1 LVWSSI
7 RTLKTV
13 IVIREKLGRMEYRGY
28 PHGVPEGRLPGEVR
42 HLPGS
47 SRGRGGEE
55 AAPQDNL
62 VTQEHSLQLVDN
74 LRKIYDDEDC
84 FLYDVI
90 LCSKDQGE
98 VKAHKII
105 LAAQSEYFKGMFR
118 NEKKEKIEMN
128 LTAATLRTVVRT
140 LYTGKTEINT
150 ENIQDLLEA
159 SNYLQIRDLSTR
171 CVDFMTRNLDLS
183 NVVSVLRL
191 ADTLSIERLLQEA
204 INYIGDHFQKLL
216 EGSEDL
222 QQLPVELFAK
232 CIKSDRIILYSKFG
246 TVLPAIQREEALV
259 GIIVQYV
266 KYRDYEVRVR
276 DTWPLFR
283 ALKLPFIAHHLDF
296 RSIGLPDL
304 ANFED
309 DPTLHSL
316 IRSSRIPKEDD
327 LRRRYSV
334 DPFSKHNSHLRS
346 HSVKY
351 NIWTERFGSGP
362 MSAYREVRPFSCE
375 GGPDKFIRCLRF
387 WFRVYDE
394 KKVLGGVKVV
404 WSNGS
409 TDVAGD
415 IPNSSH
421 SSPHPPLEEKVAE
434 LGEGEHFQKLELRS
448 AWWVDN
454 IKLTTNKGKV
464 FGPWG
469 GEGGEEKKPHRQIR
483 KGVNARHVYLDG
495 LRGHVVQAQGGF
507 CINRLSFKWGFV
519 MDRKVSR
526 YNYHHSVVLRA
537 ECERV
542 SVLEL
547 EREISL
553 TEPEEGRREWHHPR
567 FFAPPMAEDGAY
579 MWSDE
584 DEMWSPPH
592 LPHHPHWPGHNQE
605 GPAGGDDVGV
615 VQMEEEEEEEERE
628 DEDPVGDNGGGEGQ
642 QEEVREQADQAE

>member
-1 LVWSSI
+1 
-7 RTLKTV
+7 
-13 IVIREKLGRMEYRGY
+13 
-28 PHGVPEGRLPGEVR
+28 LPGEVR
-42 HLPGS
+42 HLPGT
-47 SRGRGGEE
+47 SRGRQGEE
-55 AAPQDNL
+55 AAPQDPL

-84 FLYDVI
+84 FLYDVV

-98 VKAHKII
+98 VRAHKII

-140 LYTGKTEINT
+140 LYTGKTDIST

-159 SNYLQIRDLSTR
+159 SNYLQIKDLSAK

-204 INYIGDHFQKLL
+204 INFIGDHFQKLL

-222 QQLPVELFAK
+222 HQLPVELFAK

-266 KYRDYEVRVR
+266 KYKDYDVRVR

-346 HSVKY
+346 YSVKY

-362 MSAYREVRPFSCE
+362 KSAYREIRPFSCE
-375 GGPDKFIRCLRF
+375 GGPDKFIRSLRF
-387 WFRVYDE
+387 WFRMYDE

-415 IPNSSH
+415 TPNSPH
-421 SSPHPPLEEKVAE
+421 SSPHPLEEQVAE

-454 IKLTTNKGKV
+454 VKLTTNKGKV

-469 GEGGEEKKPHRQIR
+469 GEGGEERRPHRQIR
-483 KGVNARHVYLDG
+483 KGVNSRHVYLDG
-495 LRGHVVQAQGGF
+495 LRGHVVQAQGGA

-526 YNYHHSVVLRA
+526 YSYHHSVVLRA

-553 TEPEEGRREWHHPR
+553 TEPEEGRREWHPR

-579 MWSDE
+579 LWSDE

-592 LPHHPHWPGHNQE
+592 PPHHPHWQQHHPE
-605 GPAGGDDVGV
+605 GQAGGEEAVA
-615 VQMEEEEEEEERE
+615 VQMEDEEEEEEVDGDEEEEEEEAR
-628 DEDPVGDNGGGEGQ
+628 DA
-642 QEEVREQADQAE
+642 ADQGE